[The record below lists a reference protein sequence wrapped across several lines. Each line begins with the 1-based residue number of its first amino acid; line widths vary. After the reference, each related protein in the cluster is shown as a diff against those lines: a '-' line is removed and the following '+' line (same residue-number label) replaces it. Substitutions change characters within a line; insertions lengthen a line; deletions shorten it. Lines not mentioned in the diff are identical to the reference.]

1 MPEDMSSEQTD
12 DQTTTDE
19 MSQEEQEKFFDEI
32 DEEGAGAEE
41 EKVDEDEE
49 EIDGDDE
56 DGDDSDDEDV
66 EEDGDDDDEDD
77 EDDEEDDEDE
87 DDDSKETSAAAE
99 LKKLIAEQKKQKQT
113 VDVDTTVEQRVK
125 EREEQIRQ
133 EVRDEILGATEVVG
147 PDGEKIDLDEMRETY
162 GELFQGLEAMA
173 FQLATQMQAK
183 ALESGEFVRKAD
195 FDKAQQET
203 AKDRFISALEKRHP
217 DLEVSKIEGND
228 SHPFWEW
235 FDNQDQ
241 DVQDLFNS
249 GTVDNVSGC
258 LAAFKEASV
267 RAGNKKRDKVTAA
280 KKKKHANL
288 HKTTSRTER
297 KARASSKKSGKD
309 RPMTP
314 QEQEKV
320 FDEYEVD

>member
-41 EKVDEDEE
+41 EEVDEDEE
-49 EIDGDDE
+49 EDEDEELDE
-56 DGDDSDDEDV
+56 DGDDSDDEDD
-66 EEDGDDDDEDD
+66 EEDGEDDDEDD
-77 EDDEEDDEDE
+77 EDEEEDDDG
-87 DDDSKETSAAAE
+87 KETSAAAE
-99 LKKLIAEQKKQKQT
+99 LKKLIAEQKKQRQT
-113 VDVDTTVEQRVK
+113 VDIDTTVEQRIK

-133 EVRDEILGATEVVG
+133 EVRDEILGATEIVG

-203 AKDRFISALEKRHP
+203 AKERFISALEKRHP
-217 DLEVSKIEGND
+217 DLDVAKIDGND
-228 SHPFWEW
+228 DHPFWEW

-258 LAAFKEASV
+258 LAAFKEATV
-267 RAGNKKRDKVTAA
+267 RAGNSKRDKVAAA
-280 KKKKHANL
+280 KKKKHASL

-297 KARASSKKSGKD
+297 KPRASRSKKGGKD

-314 QEQEKV
+314 QEQQRA